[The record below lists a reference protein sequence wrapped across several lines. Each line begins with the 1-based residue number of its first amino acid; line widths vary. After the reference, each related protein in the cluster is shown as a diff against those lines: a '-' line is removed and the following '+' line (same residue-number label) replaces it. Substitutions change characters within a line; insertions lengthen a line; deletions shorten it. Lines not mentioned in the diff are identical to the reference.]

1 MKSDFSRFLH
11 NFLSHSDVNPQPTP
25 MLSYSG
31 LTRISRWNKF
41 ATLFNLDHRV
51 KPDGDREG
59 ADASLKPEYDNIVEN
74 ALSKPD
80 GNTFVA
86 GASTCRGRS
95 MVEMLGVLAIIG
107 VLSVGAIAGY
117 SKAMM
122 KYKLNKQ
129 AEQISWL
136 LNAMYR
142 YKDLLENDK
151 PFASFIPILKKL
163 GEIPQEM
170 IKDNSDDIYDA
181 FGIKY
186 KIYANGCSSTCD
198 NISLKIIMNNDYK
211 NFDICN
217 NILETSKTF
226 AAQLDHINIWQIKND
241 NTNAAFYIMGNTR
254 CSKNNQCLKNLIKN
268 DIYDICQLCA
278 DKKGCSFDIQYKMKD

>member
-1 MKSDFSRFLH
+1 MKSYFSRFLH
-11 NFLSHSDVNPQPTP
+11 HTLSYLGAKLDTASTLSHS
-25 MLSYSG
+25 G
-31 LTRISRWNKF
+31 LTGVSRSNKF
-41 ATLFNLDHRV
+41 AALSNLDIRV
-51 KPDGDREG
+51 
-59 ADASLKPEYDNIVEN
+59 KPEYDNLVVN

-80 GNTFVA
+80 NDSVCA
-86 GASTCRGRS
+86 GRS

-170 IKDNSDDIYDA
+170 IKDNSNDIYDA

-186 KIYANGCSSTCD
+186 QIYANSCSSTCD

-226 AAQLDHINIWQIKND
+226 AAQLNHINIWQTKND

-254 CSKNNQCLKNLIKN
+254 CSKNNQCLKSLIKN
-268 DIYDICQLCA
+268 DIYDICQLCT
-278 DKKGCSFDIQYKMKD
+278 DKKDCSFDIQYKMKD

>member
-11 NFLSHSDVNPQPTP
+11 HILSHSDVNPQSAP

-31 LTRISRWNKF
+31 LGDTPSSSLSPSGLTRWSRSNQVANF
-41 ATLFNLDHRV
+41 SNLDTPI
-51 KPDGDREG
+51 KSECDRM
-59 ADASLKPEYDNIVEN
+59 VTN
-74 ALSKPD
+74 A
-80 GNTFVA
+80 T
-86 GASTCRGRS
+86 TCRGRS

-186 KIYANGCSSTCD
+186 HIYANNCSSTCD

-226 AAQLDHINIWQIKND
+226 AAQLDHINIWQTKND